1 MTSASLSPPGGAP
14 LWPTWVA
21 DSVQTGLIVLDLQG
35 RVCLFNRWMVHSS
48 GLAFEQVV
56 GRNVFEVFPELS
68 TGRAG
73 VALKACLLSGLPA
86 VLSNS
91 LNPSPFPLYSDAR
104 QRAQGVRRQQ
114 SIRIFRSPPLEDG
127 GMQVLIEISD
137 VSSAVARE
145 RKLQLL
151 NTTLTQ
157 STAATQAALQT
168 AEEASESKSQF
179 VANMS
184 HEIRTPMNA
193 ILGMLR
199 LLHSTELS
207 PRQLDYTT
215 KTEGAAKS
223 LLGLLN
229 DILDFSKIEAGK
241 MHLDPQPF
249 KVDRLLRDLSVIL
262 SANVGAKPVEVLFDI
277 DPALPELLVGD
288 AMRLQQV
295 LINLGGNA
303 IKFTEQGEVVLQ
315 IKVVAQ
321 DDRGATLRIAMQ
333 DSGIGIAPENQQHI
347 FDDFSQ
353 AEASTTRRF
362 GGTGLGL
369 SICKRLVAMMGGQ
382 LALDSV
388 LGVGST
394 FHFTITLPP
403 GERIPHSPVTSKPR
417 VAGALSVLVVD
428 DNAVAREL
436 LVAMA
441 RSWGWQVDDAASG
454 AQALAL
460 MQARSQRE
468 DPPYQALFIDWQMPD
483 MDGWQTLE
491 RMRSTTPVTDAPI
504 TVMVTAH
511 GREMLS
517 KRSTRE
523 QAQLHAFLVKPVTA
537 AMLFDV
543 VADARAGHSNLRS
556 GRRAPIEKNAR
567 LKGLRVLVVE
577 DNLINQQVAKELLAA
592 EGAFVEIAGNGQLGV
607 AAVAAANPAF
617 DAVLMDIQMP
627 VMDGYEA
634 TQTIRH
640 TLGLAD
646 LPVIA
651 MTANAMASDRDAC
664 LAAGM
669 NEHVGK
675 PFELNHLVEVLLNHT
690 KRASTGGAPP
700 APTSAT
706 AATATTAS
714 PAGELCAETE
724 DAAGALKRLGGNTD
738 FYAQILSSYL
748 RDLADMPDQLDALLL
763 TGDHKSAA
771 RLMHTIKGLSATVGA
786 THMAGIARDAE
797 RVLQNN
803 AGTVDLQTTGALVR
817 TSAIATC
824 AAMATVTQTLAQ
836 PIRLPESAAANTTW
850 DVAGLLSSLATLQAL
865 LDQSDMAALEA
876 HRQLG
881 DTYGD
886 HAAAFTGLSGAI
898 ADLDFAQGVVQCMAL
913 IHQFSPKT

>member
-1 MTSASLSPPGGAP
+1 MSPQGGAP

-35 RVCLFNRWMVHSS
+35 RVCLFNRWMVQSS
-48 GLAFEQVV
+48 GLAFEQVA
-56 GRNVFEVFPELS
+56 GRNVFEIFPELA

-91 LNPSPFPLYSDAR
+91 LNPAPFPLYSDAR
-104 QRAQGVRRQQ
+104 QRALGVRRQQ
-114 SIRIFRSPPLEDG
+114 SIRIFRSPPLDDG
-127 GMQVLIEISD
+127 GMQVLVEISD

-199 LLHSTELS
+199 LLHGTELS

-229 DILDFSKIEAGK
+229 DILDFSKMEAGK
-241 MHLDPQPF
+241 MRLDPQPF

-262 SANVGAKPVEVLFDI
+262 SANVGFKPVEVLFDI
-277 DPALPELLVGD
+277 DPALPTLLVGD
-288 AMRLQQV
+288 AMRMQQV

-321 DDRGATLRIAMQ
+321 DDHGATLRIAVQ
-333 DSGIGIAPENQQHI
+333 DSGIGIAPENQHHI

-369 SICKRLVAMMGGQ
+369 SICNRLVAMMGGQ

-394 FHFTITLPP
+394 FHFTITLPSGVP
-403 GERIPHSPVTSKPR
+403 IPNSPETPPPR
-417 VAGALSVLVVD
+417 AAGTLSVLVVD
-428 DNAVAREL
+428 DNAIAREL

-441 RSWGWQVDDAASG
+441 RSWGWQVDGAASG

-460 MQARSQRE
+460 MQERSQLGE
-468 DPPYQALFIDWQMPD
+468 PPYQALFIDWKMPG

-491 RMRSTTPVTDAPI
+491 RMRSITAAENLPI
-504 TVMVTAH
+504 TVMVSAH

-517 KRSTRE
+517 KRSARE
-523 QAQLHAFLVKPVTA
+523 QSHLHAFLVKPVTA

-556 GRRAPIEKNAR
+556 GRRTPIEKNAR

-607 AAVAAANPAF
+607 DAVAAANPAF

-651 MTANAMASDRDAC
+651 MTANAMASDRAAC

-675 PFELNHLVEVLLNHT
+675 PFDLNHLVEVLLNHT
-690 KRASTGGAPP
+690 KRASTGGAPT
-700 APTSAT
+700 APTPVV
-706 AATATTAS
+706 AATAS
-714 PAGELCAETE
+714 PAGELRTE
-724 DAAGALKRLGGNTD
+724 ILDAAGALKRLGGDTD
-738 FYAQILSSYL
+738 LYAQILSSYL
-748 RDLADMPDQLDALLL
+748 HDLTSIPDQLDALIL
-763 TGDHKSAA
+763 TSDQKSAA

-786 THMAGIARDAE
+786 THMAAIARDAE
-797 RVLQNN
+797 RVFQGN
-803 AGTVDLQTTGALVR
+803 AVATDLQATGALVR
-817 TSAIATC
+817 TSTMATC
-824 AAMATVTQTLAQ
+824 AALTTATQTLAQ
-836 PIRLPESAAANTTW
+836 PRRHPESTEASTAW
-850 DVAGLLSSLATLQAL
+850 DVTGLLNSLATLQAL
-865 LDQSDMAALEA
+865 LDQSDMAALDA

-881 DTYGD
+881 YAYGD
-886 HAAAFTGLSGAI
+886 HAATAFTGLDAAI
-898 ADLDFAQGVVQCMAL
+898 ADLDFAQGVVQCRAL
-913 IHQFSPKT
+913 IHQFSPQT

>member
-1 MTSASLSPPGGAP
+1 MSPQGGAP

-35 RVCLFNRWMVHSS
+35 RVCLFNRWMVQSS
-48 GLAFEQVV
+48 GRAFDEVA
-56 GRNVFEVFPELS
+56 GRNVFEVFPELA

-91 LNPSPFPLYSDAR
+91 LNPAPFPLYSDAR

-114 SIRIFRSPPLEDG
+114 SIRIFRSPPLDDG

-137 VSSAVARE
+137 VSNAVARE

-157 STAATQAALQT
+157 STAATRAALKT

-241 MHLDPQPF
+241 MRLDPQPF

-321 DDRGATLRIAMQ
+321 DARGTTLRVAVQ

-382 LALDSV
+382 LALNSV

-403 GERIPHSPVTSKPR
+403 GERIPNSLVTSNPR
-417 VAGALSVLVVD
+417 GTGALSVLVVD

-441 RSWGWQVDDAASG
+441 RSWGWQVDAAASG

-460 MQARSQRE
+460 MQERSQLGA
-468 DPPYQALFIDWQMPD
+468 PPYQAVFIDWQMSG

-491 RMRSTTPVTDAPI
+491 RMRSTPPVADAPI
-504 TVMVTAH
+504 TVMVSAH
-511 GREMLS
+511 GRDMLS
-517 KRSTRE
+517 KRSTQE

-556 GRRAPIEKNAR
+556 GQRTPIEKHAR

-577 DNLINQQVAKELLAA
+577 DNLINQQVAKELLTA
-592 EGAFVEIAGNGQLGV
+592 EGAFVEIAENGRLGV
-607 AAVAAANPAF
+607 AAVAAADPAF

-634 TQTIRH
+634 TQTIRQ
-640 TLGLAD
+640 TLGLTD

-651 MTANAMASDRDAC
+651 MTANAMASDRAAC

-675 PFELNHLVEVLLNHT
+675 PFDLNHLVEVLLNHT
-690 KRASTGGAPP
+690 KRASTGSAPSAP
-700 APTSAT
+700 SAPTSAT
-706 AATATTAS
+706 PATPTTAS
-714 PAGELCAETE
+714 PAGELCTETV

-748 RDLADMPDQLDALLL
+748 HDLTDMPDQLDALIL
-763 TGDHKSAA
+763 TGDQKSAA

-786 THMAGIARDAE
+786 PHMAAMARDAE
-797 RVLQNN
+797 RVFQNN
-803 AGTVDLQTTGALVR
+803 AVAMDLQATAALVR
-817 TSAIATC
+817 TVAMATC
-824 AAMATVTQTLAQ
+824 AAMATVRQTLAQ
-836 PIRLPESAAANTTW
+836 QRRPNGPAVAPTAW
-850 DVAGLLSSLATLQAL
+850 DVRGLLASLAALQAL
-865 LDQSDMAALEA
+865 LDQADMAALEA

-881 DTYGD
+881 DAYGD
-886 HAAAFTGLSGAI
+886 HAASALTGLDAAI
-898 ADLDFAQGVVQCMAL
+898 ADLDFAQGVVQCIAL
-913 IHQFSPKT
+913 IHQFSSQT